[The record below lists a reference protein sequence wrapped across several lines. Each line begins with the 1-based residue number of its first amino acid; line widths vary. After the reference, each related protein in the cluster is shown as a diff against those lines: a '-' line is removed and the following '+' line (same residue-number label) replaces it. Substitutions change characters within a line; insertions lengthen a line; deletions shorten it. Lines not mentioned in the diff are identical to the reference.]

1 MTTQPDASA
10 TMGRHALTPSAVA
23 LPAARDAAVAPV
35 RILSIIVPVFNEA
48 HLVGQ
53 TLDLVLGVDLGDIA
67 KEIIVVDDG
76 STDETPAVLGRYAGI
91 AGVRIHRSA
100 VNAGKGAAVRIGLS
114 YVTGDAVIFQDAD
127 LEYDPKFYPAL
138 LRPMIDEGAKV
149 VYGSRFKGR
158 IVGMRSVN
166 RLANLML
173 RIGANVLYGADIT
186 DEATGFK
193 LLRTDVIRS
202 MSISASGFDL
212 CPEITAR
219 VRKAGYR
226 IREVPID
233 YVARTHA
240 EGKKIR
246 WHDGFHALWTLLR
259 YRFRD

>member
-114 YVTGDAVIFQDAD
+114 
-127 LEYDPKFYPAL
+127 
-138 LRPMIDEGAKV
+138 
-149 VYGSRFKGR
+149 
-158 IVGMRSVN
+158 
-166 RLANLML
+166 
-173 RIGANVLYGADIT
+173 
-186 DEATGFK
+186 
-193 LLRTDVIRS
+193 
-202 MSISASGFDL
+202 
-212 CPEITAR
+212 
-219 VRKAGYR
+219 
-226 IREVPID
+226 
-233 YVARTHA
+233 
-240 EGKKIR
+240 
-246 WHDGFHALWTLLR
+246 
-259 YRFRD
+259 